1 MHWRFGMV
9 KTEDIITTSELE
21 ELFSYN
27 EDDGPLSDE
36 EWTHDGCWVR
46 EGNHYR
52 FWKNEDLN

>member
-1 MHWRFGMV
+1 MI
-9 KTEDIITTSELE
+9 KTEDIITVSELE

-46 EGNHYR
+46 EGNNYR
-52 FWKNEDLN
+52 FWKNEDLS